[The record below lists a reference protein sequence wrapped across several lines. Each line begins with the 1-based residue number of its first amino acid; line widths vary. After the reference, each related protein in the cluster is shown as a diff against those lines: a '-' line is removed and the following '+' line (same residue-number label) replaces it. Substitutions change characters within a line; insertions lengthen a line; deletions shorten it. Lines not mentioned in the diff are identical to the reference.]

1 MAQMPPFAKQKFF
14 SGLKEA
20 LVQSNL
26 SQVEQLE
33 FVDAATGEVME
44 RLRVRR

>member
-14 SGLKEA
+14 TGLKKA
-20 LVQSNL
+20 LAQSNL
-26 SQVEQLE
+26 SQIEQLE

-44 RLRVRR
+44 RLKVRR